1 MSERIPYVKQSADWD
16 GETAAVY
23 RDPASGKYIVVEPQG
38 DGTYGLGYS
47 MSAEFDENQMMLKR
61 GLTLENAKQILAGIA
76 DGSLEIGEKGI
87 FKRTV
92 AEAPEAPVAPEA
104 PEKAKAPEKKKAPDG
119 DKVSSDEGKKS
130 DGEKN
135 KGETEKKAK
144 FEKKD
149 STEKKPSR
157 KKKKAA
163 KKAEAKRKADGKSKV
178 RYSIATD
185 INGEKYVNV
194 DSDTEIRHSAKEI
207 VKTLSEIVRTKFNSF
222 VEVNGQKIGIK
233 VKTAREWVYSKN
245 AVQLKNS
252 DNVAFE
258 DKIKSFKT
266 LPAPTDGNWSESP
279 TNTK

>member
-47 MSAEFDENQMMLKR
+47 MSAEFDESRMMLKK
-61 GLTLENAKQILAGIA
+61 GLTLEDAKTVLAGLA

-92 AEAPEAPVAPEA
+92 SEATQAPAAPEA
-104 PEKAKAPEKKKAPDG
+104 PEKAKAPEK
-119 DKVSSDEGKKS
+119 
-130 DGEKN
+130 
-135 KGETEKKAK
+135 KKAK

-163 KKAEAKRKADGKSKV
+163 KKAAKKAHRGETAEESSAAEVVTEEPAVESASEQCGTDDILRSGKNRGMFTVGMHIHLLHPVCSCRALVQMSGSFCIRIKLLN
-178 RYSIATD
+178 IA
-185 INGEKYVNV
+185 
-194 DSDTEIRHSAKEI
+194 
-207 VKTLSEIVRTKFNSF
+207 FF
-222 VEVNGQKIGIK
+222 
-233 VKTAREWVYSKN
+233 
-245 AVQLKNS
+245 
-252 DNVAFE
+252 
-258 DKIKSFKT
+258 
-266 LPAPTDGNWSESP
+266 
-279 TNTK
+279 